1 MTNQIIKQLFGSK
14 NGVVVRA
21 LVFYEC
27 CQGLVPAWHHIRFGV
42 LTIWQENL
50 EVSVWSQMVSQFS
63 GNSVQKLWSSFRGTP
78 LFLFETQLWKLP
90 FAKRS
95 SFQSLISQKQ
105 LREIE
110 LQILPYHKT
119 VLQRLHSFCKIHTNS
134 ASSEKLCCS
143 SILRFSMFSFLV
155 AESSLTYI
163 F

>member
-27 CQGLVPAWHHIRFGV
+27 CQGLVPAWRHIRFGV

-105 LREIE
+105 LWKIE
-110 LQILPYHKT
+110 LQMVSAISFCWFADFGKT
-119 VLQRLHSFCKIHTNS
+119 LAVIQRLFQAVLFGNFTSFGGHVN
-134 ASSEKLCCS
+134 
-143 SILRFSMFSFLV
+143 FPQQWNFYFLM
-155 AESSLTYI
+155 
-163 F
+163 